1 MNAATYKDSDSQ
13 SGGGGGGSWLLIYQL
28 LEASTAS
35 SVKREWHPLPHA
47 WDAELK
53 AARRCV
59 KAARRCAKRVVLE
72 SDIKYEPGWV
82 SDGLHR
88 FSKPQFPCLR
98 VKDDSSYLRKLP
110 QGHSGLA
117 DLEAMSVRHF

>member
-1 MNAATYKDSDSQ
+1 MTL
-13 SGGGGGGSWLLIYQL
+13 SGGGVMAAYLPAAGSLHSLICQKGV
-28 LEASTAS
+28 A
-35 SVKREWHPLPHA
+35 PPPHA

-53 AARRCV
+53 AARRY
-59 KAARRCAKRVVLE
+59 ARRVGLE

-82 SDGLHR
+82 SDGLHC

-98 VKDDSSYLRKLP
+98 VKDNSSYLRKLP